1 LSLLL
6 GALPGAGR
14 AETVVKI
21 GGAFSMTGAA
31 AVYGPKQKAGVE
43 LAVDEINK
51 SGALKGI
58 RLEAIFEDDASTKE
72 QGINVFKRFIFK
84 DKVNVILGPT
94 LSNTATAADR
104 IAQDEKVP
112 VVAISNTAPQ
122 GITDIG
128 DYIWRV
134 SLTEAQVIPGALK
147 RVKEKHGVKTAALLY
162 GNDDAFTKAGYDVM
176 KKALSLL
183 DIKLLGEQTFAKPDR
198 DFNAQLTALKGLK
211 PDLLMVSALADNA
224 SSIATQARQLGY
236 TGLIMGG
243 NGFNSPAF
251 IKNAGAAAEGVM
263 VGTAWNRPSPDPVNQ
278 SFIKAMQ
285 ARGTDPDQFTA
296 QAYTAVYAVAEA
308 IKKAGG
314 KTGRDDI
321 KAGFAQ
327 VKDLPTPLGK
337 FSFLPTRDGSHD
349 AAVQIVK
356 GGKFEIMQ

>member
-1 LSLLL
+1 
-6 GALPGAGR
+6 
-14 AETVVKI
+14 
-21 GGAFSMTGAA
+21 
-31 AVYGPKQKAGVE
+31 
-43 LAVDEINK
+43 
-51 SGALKGI
+51 
-58 RLEAIFEDDASTKE
+58 
-72 QGINVFKRFIFK
+72 
-84 DKVNVILGPT
+84 
-94 LSNTATAADR
+94 
-104 IAQDEKVP
+104 
-112 VVAISNTAPQ
+112 
-122 GITDIG
+122 
-128 DYIWRV
+128 
-134 SLTEAQVIPGALK
+134 
-147 RVKEKHGVKTAALLY
+147 
-162 GNDDAFTKAGYDVM
+162 
-176 KKALSLL
+176 
-183 DIKLLGEQTFAKPDR
+183 
-198 DFNAQLTALKGLK
+198 
-211 PDLLMVSALADNA
+211 MVSALADNA